1 LLASTE
7 RLSTD
12 QKFGNFK
19 AMKASSK
26 NIEIAD
32 YYFGLLSNLN
42 ADSKLELIT
51 RLSDSLKSKSPSKS
65 DDDSS
70 LNTLYGAFKT
80 SASAEHMISEL
91 RESRTFNRA
100 IEDL

>member
-1 LLASTE
+1 
-7 RLSTD
+7 
-12 QKFGNFK
+12 
-19 AMKASSK
+19 MKASSK

-51 RLSDSLKSKSPSKS
+51 RLSDSLKSKASSKL
-65 DDDSS
+65 DDSS
-70 LNTLYGAFKT
+70 LNTLFGAFKT
-80 SASAEHMISEL
+80 SASAEEIISEL
-91 RESRTFNRA
+91 KESRTFNRD